1 MNSKIDLKN
10 YFEKNLNE
18 IKEFKFLKEFY
29 DNHLKQIIKR
39 EPEILDK
46 LSEKLLSII
55 VILEGDY
62 NINENIF
69 KFLFDIIEALI
80 ENTKRKIGYII
91 LMNPILEF
99 FINILKIQ
107 KDNYTNLDEKN
118 ILFNKEKESL
128 LDNLDLILEKNFSK
142 VKSTP
147 YLLELIELYN
157 EDNKNNKEEQI
168 YNFWIFSFIN
178 GNEEILDKIS
188 KFYSID
194 EINMLNLNEKLEII
208 KQKKNENINKNMF

>member
-1 MNSKIDLKN
+1 
-10 YFEKNLNE
+10 
-18 IKEFKFLKEFY
+18 
-29 DNHLKQIIKR
+29 
-39 EPEILDK
+39 
-46 LSEKLLSII
+46 
-55 VILEGDY
+55 
-62 NINENIF
+62 
-69 KFLFDIIEALI
+69 
-80 ENTKRKIGYII
+80 
-91 LMNPILEF
+91 MNPILEF

-107 KDNYTNLDEKN
+107 KDNKSNLDEKN

-157 EDNKNNKEEQI
+157 EDNKNSKEEQI

-178 GNEEILDKIS
+178 GNEEILAKIS

-194 EINMLNLNEKLEII
+194 EINMLNLNDKLEII
-208 KQKKNENINKNMF
+208 KQKKNENIK

>member
-107 KDNYTNLDEKN
+107 KDNKLNLDEKN

-157 EDNKNNKEEQI
+157 EDNKYNKEEQI
-168 YNFWIFSFIN
+168 F
-178 GNEEILDKIS
+178 
-188 KFYSID
+188 
-194 EINMLNLNEKLEII
+194 
-208 KQKKNENINKNMF
+208 

>member
-10 YFEKNLNE
+10 YFDKNLNE

-107 KDNYTNLDEKN
+107 KDNNINLDEKN

-142 VKSTP
+142 IKSTP

-157 EDNKNNKEEQI
+157 EDNKNSKEEQI

-178 GNEEILDKIS
+178 GNEELLDKIS

-208 KQKKNENINKNMF
+208 KQKKMKTLNKIN

>member
-69 KFLFDIIEALI
+69 KFLFDII
-80 ENTKRKIGYII
+80 
-91 LMNPILEF
+91 
-99 FINILKIQ
+99 
-107 KDNYTNLDEKN
+107 
-118 ILFNKEKESL
+118 
-128 LDNLDLILEKNFSK
+128 
-142 VKSTP
+142 
-147 YLLELIELYN
+147 
-157 EDNKNNKEEQI
+157 
-168 YNFWIFSFIN
+168 
-178 GNEEILDKIS
+178 
-188 KFYSID
+188 
-194 EINMLNLNEKLEII
+194 
-208 KQKKNENINKNMF
+208 

>member
-29 DNHLKQIIKR
+29 DNHLKQMMKR

-107 KDNYTNLDEKN
+107 KDNNTNLDEKN

-157 EDNKNNKEEQI
+157 EDNKYNKEEQI
-168 YNFWIFSFIN
+168 F
-178 GNEEILDKIS
+178 
-188 KFYSID
+188 
-194 EINMLNLNEKLEII
+194 
-208 KQKKNENINKNMF
+208 

>member
-168 YNFWIFSFIN
+168 SNFLIFSFIN
-178 GNEEILDKIS
+178 GNEEILAKIS

-194 EINMLNLNEKLEII
+194 EINMLNLNEK
-208 KQKKNENINKNMF
+208 

>member
-10 YFEKNLNE
+10 YFDKNLNE

-107 KDNYTNLDEKN
+107 KDNNINLDEKN

-157 EDNKNNKEEQI
+157 EDNKNKKEEQI
-168 YNFWIFSFIN
+168 SNFWIFSFIN
-178 GNEEILDKIS
+178 GNEEILAKIS

-208 KQKKNENINKNMF
+208 KQKKMKTLNKIN

>member
-10 YFEKNLNE
+10 YFDKNLNE

-107 KDNYTNLDEKN
+107 KDNNINLDEKN

-142 VKSTP
+142 IKSTP

-157 EDNKNNKEEQI
+157 EDNKNSKEEQI

-178 GNEEILDKIS
+178 GNEELLDKIS

-208 KQKKNENINKNMF
+208 KQKK

>member
-1 MNSKIDLKN
+1 MKN
-10 YFEKNLNE
+10 YFDKNLNE

-107 KDNYTNLDEKN
+107 KDNNINLDEKN

-168 YNFWIFSFIN
+168 SNFWIFSFIN
-178 GNEEILDKIS
+178 GNEEILAKIS

-208 KQKKNENINKNMF
+208 KQKKMKTLNKIN

>member
-107 KDNYTNLDEKN
+107 KDNNINLDEKN

-157 EDNKNNKEEQI
+157 EDNKNKKEEQI
-168 YNFWIFSFIN
+168 SNFWIFSFIN
-178 GNEEILDKIS
+178 GNEEILAKIS

-208 KQKKNENINKNMF
+208 KQKKK

>member
-10 YFEKNLNE
+10 YFDKNLNE

-107 KDNYTNLDEKN
+107 KDNNINLDEKN

-168 YNFWIFSFIN
+168 SNFWIFSFIN
-178 GNEEILDKIS
+178 GNEEILAKIS

-208 KQKKNENINKNMF
+208 KQKKMKTLNKIN

>member
-62 NINENIF
+62 NINEIF
-69 KFLFDIIEALI
+69 L
-80 ENTKRKIGYII
+80 N
-91 LMNPILEF
+91 F
-99 FINILKIQ
+99 F
-107 KDNYTNLDEKN
+107 
-118 ILFNKEKESL
+118 
-128 LDNLDLILEKNFSK
+128 LIL
-142 VKSTP
+142 
-147 YLLELIELYN
+147 L
-157 EDNKNNKEEQI
+157 
-168 YNFWIFSFIN
+168 
-178 GNEEILDKIS
+178 
-188 KFYSID
+188 
-194 EINMLNLNEKLEII
+194 KL
-208 KQKKNENINKNMF
+208 

>member
-107 KDNYTNLDEKN
+107 KDNNTNLDEKN

-194 EINMLNLNEKLEII
+194 EINMLNINEKLEII
-208 KQKKNENINKNMF
+208 KQKK

>member
-107 KDNYTNLDEKN
+107 KDNNINLDEKN

-168 YNFWIFSFIN
+168 SNFWIFSFIN
-178 GNEEILDKIS
+178 GNEEILAKIS

-208 KQKKNENINKNMF
+208 KQKKMKTLNKIN

>member
-1 MNSKIDLKN
+1 
-10 YFEKNLNE
+10 
-18 IKEFKFLKEFY
+18 
-29 DNHLKQIIKR
+29 
-39 EPEILDK
+39 
-46 LSEKLLSII
+46 
-55 VILEGDY
+55 
-62 NINENIF
+62 
-69 KFLFDIIEALI
+69 
-80 ENTKRKIGYII
+80 
-91 LMNPILEF
+91 MNPILEF

-107 KDNYTNLDEKN
+107 KDNNINLDEKN

-168 YNFWIFSFIN
+168 SNFWIFSFIN
-178 GNEEILDKIS
+178 GNEEILAKIS

-208 KQKKNENINKNMF
+208 KQKKMKTLNKIN

>member
-39 EPEILDK
+39 EPEIIDK

-107 KDNYTNLDEKN
+107 KDNNINLDEKN

-168 YNFWIFSFIN
+168 SNFWIFSFIN
-178 GNEEILDKIS
+178 GNEEILAKIS

-208 KQKKNENINKNMF
+208 KQKKMKTLNKIN